1 MCRGYEPIRTQD
13 GGTVDTEVLQ
23 VCDDFSLPTEGI
35 EQKLIRVCHSLDESQ
50 LPSLIKILSTLLR
63 DRSPLSIGSVAVAF
77 ETVCPTRLDLLHP
90 HYRRL
95 CRVLVD
101 VDEWG
106 QVNLLELL
114 IRYARTMLPR
124 PTTSHDSP
132 GEEREEVDPDLE
144 LLLTSAEPLFRS
156 RNPAVSGRESLVPAM
171 GDSDKKNISPLRS

>member
-1 MCRGYEPIRTQD
+1 M
-13 GGTVDTEVLQ
+13 
-23 VCDDFSLPTEGI
+23 CDDFSLPTEGI